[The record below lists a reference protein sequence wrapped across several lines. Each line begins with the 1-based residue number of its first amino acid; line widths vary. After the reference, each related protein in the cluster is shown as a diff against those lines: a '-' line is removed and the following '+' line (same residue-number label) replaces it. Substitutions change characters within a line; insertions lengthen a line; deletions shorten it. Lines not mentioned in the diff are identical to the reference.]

1 MITEQL
7 NASLEYIAGVDAT
20 LSSNVATAAL
30 EKLSKIGLE
39 CDIESGDLFLLTL
52 SMQSMRQRICNE
64 CNVTEVPDGLFYVYV
79 DMTIGDYLN
88 TLYCMGKLD
97 IDGLDLQ
104 GLVSSI
110 DLGDASVS
118 YSNST
123 NDMSADAK
131 FRLLVESLRKGRD
144 FACYRRLKW

>member
-1 MITEQL
+1 MTTEQL

-20 LSSNVATAAL
+20 LSSAVSTAVL

-39 CDIESGDLFLLTL
+39 SDIESGNLFLLTL
-52 SMQSMRQRICNE
+52 SMQSMRQKICNE
-64 CNVTEVPDGLFYVYV
+64 CNVPGVPDGLFYVYV

-88 TLYCMGKLD
+88 TLYCMNKLD
-97 IDGLDLQ
+97 IDSIDLQ

-110 DLGDASVS
+110 NLGDASVS

-123 NDMSADAK
+123 NDLSADAK
-131 FRLLVESLRKGRD
+131 FRLLVEELRKGRD
-144 FACYRRLKW
+144 FACYRKLKW

>member
-1 MITEQL
+1 MTTEQL

-20 LSSNVATAAL
+20 LSSAVSTAVL

-39 CDIESGDLFLLTL
+39 SDIESGNLFLLTL
-52 SMQSMRQRICNE
+52 SMQSMRQKICNE
-64 CNVTEVPDGLFYVYV
+64 CNVPGVPDGLLYVYV

-88 TLYCMGKLD
+88 TLYCMNKLD
-97 IDGLDLQ
+97 IDSLDLQ

-110 DLGDASVS
+110 NLGDASVS

-123 NDMSADAK
+123 NDLSADAK
-131 FRLLVESLRKGRD
+131 FRLLVEELRKGRD
-144 FACYRRLKW
+144 FACYRKLKW

>member
-39 CDIESGDLFLLTL
+39 CDIDSGDLFLLTL
-52 SMQSMRQRICNE
+52 SMQSMRQRIYNE
-64 CNVTEVPDGLFYVYV
+64 CNVSEVPEGLFYVYV
-79 DMTIGDYLN
+79 DMTIGDHLN

-97 IDGLDLQ
+97 IETLDLQ

-118 YSNST
+118 FSNST
-123 NDMSADAK
+123 NELSADAK

-144 FACYRRLKW
+144 FACYRKLKW

>member
-7 NASLEYIAGVDAT
+7 NTRLEYIAGVDAT
-20 LSSNVATAAL
+20 LSSAVATAVL

-39 CDIESGDLFLLTL
+39 SDIESGDLFLLTL
-52 SMQSMRQRICNE
+52 SMQSMRQRIRNE
-64 CNVTEVPDGLFYVYV
+64 CNVAEVPEGLFYVYV

-110 DLGDASVS
+110 DLGDASIS
-118 YSNST
+118 YSDSS
-123 NDMSADAK
+123 DDLSADAK
-131 FRLLVESLRKGRD
+131 FRLLVEILKKGRD
-144 FACYRRLKW
+144 FACYRKFKW

>member
-1 MITEQL
+1 MTTEQL

-20 LSSNVATAAL
+20 LSSAVSTAVL

-39 CDIESGDLFLLTL
+39 SDIESGNLFLLTL

-64 CNVTEVPDGLFYVYV
+64 CNVPGVPDGLFYVYV

-88 TLYCMGKLD
+88 TLYCMNKLD
-97 IDGLDLQ
+97 IDSLDLQ

-110 DLGDASVS
+110 NLGDASVS

-123 NDMSADAK
+123 NDLSADAK
-131 FRLLVESLRKGRD
+131 FRLLVEELRKGRD
-144 FACYRRLKW
+144 FACYRKLKW